1 MVLHIRTPCSS
12 ICWSSNNFDVL
23 CTGFVSQWM
32 KCFSSGSS
40 NFSRSSQV
48 VSVDDASMG
57 SFWSN
62 VEEKNWEL
70 NLSVDDETFRDT
82 TKWKVLLMST

>member
-1 MVLHIRTPCSS
+1 MDEMLFFR
-12 ICWSSNNFDVL
+12 FL
-23 CTGFVSQWM
+23 Q
-32 KCFSSGSS
+32 
-40 NFSRSSQV
+40 FSRSSQV